1 MSDDGKQVIPTA
13 EMPTDEKKSKPK
25 REASAQKKSAGAANL
40 AKARAAKAAKAVKT
54 QLEFEK
60 KRLEHARQSQPEDDE
75 NVEEVSEP
83 VREPVEVKE
92 GKSEGKKEMVSDSRV
107 GRNGVGTG
115 EEGSEA

>member
-25 REASAQKKSAGAANL
+25 REPSAQKKSAGAANL

-75 NVEEVSEP
+75 EEEGSRTSSSP
-83 VREPVEVKE
+83 LNPE
-92 GKSEGKKEMVSDSRV
+92 GKSEGNS
-107 GRNGVGTG
+107 
-115 EEGSEA
+115 EEPAGFKGDEFTRLSCEGK